1 MIHNAT
7 SILRVLQA
15 ASLSLPTLIVGREKP
30 AFLFDRYKD
39 MRFLSDNQILRDV
52 FVDNSDYSGEPAC
65 FAMCVF

>member
-39 MRFLSDNQILRDV
+39 MRFLSDNQILSGD
-52 FVDNSDYSGEPAC
+52 FADMTDYPNETVC
-65 FAMCVF
+65 FAM

>member
-7 SILRVLQA
+7 SILRALQA

-39 MRFLSDNQILRDV
+39 MRFLSDNQILSGD
-52 FVDNSDYSGEPAC
+52 FADMTDYPNETVC
-65 FAMCVF
+65 FAM